1 MGEFTPEPMGYY
13 AIIRSGAETAEAHDG
28 EVHDVLTVAGSPLSG
43 FPPVVRMEPKPEVPP
58 GKRLVRCYRRTAEAV
73 ELRYRLE
80 DVPPRVFVTADLVEA
95 LMAEGIW
102 TDVRAW
108 IDSKGLLDLVLVT
121 KEFGEDNANFK
132 AGRAALQ
139 AALGWTDEEVE
150 ELLAKCVKEGA

>member
-13 AIIRSGAETAEAHDG
+13 AVIRSGAETAEARDG

-58 GKRLVRCYRRTAEAV
+58 GQRLVRCYRRTAEAV

-80 DVPPRVFVTADLVEA
+80 DAPPRVFVTADLVEQ
-95 LMAEGIW
+95 LMAEGVW
-102 TDVRAW
+102 EDVRAW
-108 IDSKGLLDLVLVT
+108 IVSKGLLDLVYTT
-121 KEFGEDNANFK
+121 KEFDEHNKNYK

-139 AALGWTDEEVE
+139 SALGWTDDEVE
-150 ELLAKCVKEGA
+150 ELLERCRAD